1 MLIEN
6 KSIEG
11 LATIP
16 LYLAAVFTLNGIFN
30 LEALW
35 FVITYLTLLYVFAYL
50 YRILVV
56 NRIRNGSNAWLIISQ
71 WCLGQILII
80 ISAWYLGSIAIS
92 SST

>member
-35 FVITYLTLLYVFAYL
+35 FVITYLTLLYVFAY
-50 YRILVV
+50 
-56 NRIRNGSNAWLIISQ
+56 
-71 WCLGQILII
+71 
-80 ISAWYLGSIAIS
+80 
-92 SST
+92 